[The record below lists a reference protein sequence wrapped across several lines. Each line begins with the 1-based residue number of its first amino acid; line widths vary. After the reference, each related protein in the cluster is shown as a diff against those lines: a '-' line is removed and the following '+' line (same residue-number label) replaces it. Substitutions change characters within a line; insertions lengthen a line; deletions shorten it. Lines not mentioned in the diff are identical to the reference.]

1 MKRIVS
7 KTTKNYLTIFSDD
20 GPVIFMINIDN
31 NYIHNTKYS
40 INKLNGCPLLLLLIL
55 DSL

>member
-7 KTTKNYLTIFSDD
+7 KTTKNFLTIFSDD

-31 NYIHNTKYS
+31 NYIV
-40 INKLNGCPLLLLLIL
+40 
-55 DSL
+55 DRF